1 MVIGAAFGLMGAFF
15 MAGLYVAG
23 ALGCLALVLMH
34 FFSDN
39 PLWNIMGNKAWEVN
53 IQFILVAV
61 PLFILM
67 GELMLRS
74 GMGERMYEGLSGW
87 VGPLPGGLIHTN
99 IVSCSIFAAC
109 SGSSVATAAT
119 ISRVGLPSFRARGYN
134 ERLVIGSLAAGG
146 TLGILIPPSIGLIL
160 FGVLAEESIG
170 RLYLGGFLPGL
181 LLTVSFMIMIII
193 VSVVWRGTA
202 PRERMA
208 PLRVRVAGLLS
219 LVPVMIII
227 FAVLGTIYLGVAT
240 PTEAAAFGV
249 TGALIL
255 AVLNNLRHVWRPKL
269 AGAFDKSGMTLLLPQ
284 TTKANIRAIAAAPIT
299 SEVGMAAFRDTFEM
313 LRQALLSTVRTSSM
327 IMLIVF
333 AAFTLSF
340 AFARLGIA
348 HDLSE
353 WVVDLNLS
361 AVELVIILVVFYL
374 LLGTFMESVS
384 MLVTTVPI
392 LAPVLAA
399 TGVDLVWFG
408 IIMVIL
414 VEAALISPP
423 EGIQLYILHGIR
435 RDVTNEAAEREGVAP
450 EQHTITDVFIGVL
463 PFMLVMAVVIALIIV
478 FPDIV
483 LWLPN
488 TVKGEVG
495 GG

>member
-1 MVIGAAFGLMGAFF
+1 
-15 MAGLYVAG
+15 
-23 ALGCLALVLMH
+23 
-34 FFSDN
+34 
-39 PLWNIMGNKAWEVN
+39 
-53 IQFILVAV
+53 
-61 PLFILM
+61 
-67 GELMLRS
+67 
-74 GMGERMYEGLSGW
+74 
-87 VGPLPGGLIHTN
+87 
-99 IVSCSIFAAC
+99 
-109 SGSSVATAAT
+109 
-119 ISRVGLPSFRARGYN
+119 
-134 ERLVIGSLAAGG
+134 
-146 TLGILIPPSIGLIL
+146 
-160 FGVLAEESIG
+160 
-170 RLYLGGFLPGL
+170 
-181 LLTVSFMIMIII
+181 
-193 VSVVWRGTA
+193 
-202 PRERMA
+202 
-208 PLRVRVAGLLS
+208 
-219 LVPVMIII
+219 
-227 FAVLGTIYLGVAT
+227 VLGTIYLGVAT

-255 AVLNNLRHVWRPKL
+255 AILNNLRHVWRPKL
-269 AGAFDKSGMTLLLPQ
+269 AGTFDRSGMTLLLPE
-284 TTKANIRAIAAAPIT
+284 TTKANIRAMAAAPVT
-299 SEVGMAAFRDTFEM
+299 PEMGKAAFRDTFEM

-327 IMLIVF
+327 IMQIVF